1 MALRNGNA
9 ANNLMLQ
16 RVGAAKAGNHGK
28 SGGGVLQLVIH
39 PVLRLRTMVLMY
51 VW

>member
-16 RVGAAKAGNHGK
+16 RVAASKVSSPEKKGAGL
-28 SGGGVLQLVIH
+28 LQLVVH
-39 PVLRLRTMVLMY
+39 PVLRMRTVVLMY